1 MGDEQTPQSDLID
14 DAIRQAERQLEAK
27 LEALRMSALG
37 DISPPKTAP
46 ADDVAVLRPTSPT
59 RAPETPRPA
68 GTESAWTES
77 DGDDLIFTPT
87 SGAIEGLSEADT
99 FVPADEPQADELPTD
114 LPELAGI
121 FDAAA
126 EPADVDEHS
135 DASDVSEHSEPEA
148 PAEQQAAAPT
158 GVTFASTVHDLV
170 PSWEDSGDA
179 DEDSLPAF
187 LARQQPESSISR
199 AAAWDIPT
207 PTAAAP
213 AAPSEDEMQF
223 WAHTRT
229 ALRNLQQVTDH
240 LPGQVSDNVVSDL
253 GRIVHEESAVTSNAI
268 RLVQQQVQQGFPK
281 LADRIEGAL
290 EQGIAAP
297 TQSLRQLRD
306 DLPNQLERTVQD
318 TRDAVREDL
327 DQTATNLHGA
337 VQKDVAQLEQSIAA
351 NVTRMTH
358 GVTEG
363 VGRVE
368 RDVDSLSDTV
378 VRFERGVHSEFDRV
392 EAQLRAAIEHVEQSV
407 RQDLVEPGVT
417 VRKLEEELPARF
429 NHVESTLLGQMQTTQ
444 RELSTVLAGLV
455 DANRA
460 SLDRIASIAST
471 LDEER
476 TRRSEDVELM
486 VDTVTTGWEGLAG
499 AIKALFLQGEETN
512 RRIAEVETSIGNVHA
527 LEESVQKTMAEFQH
541 HMANLT
547 PAPVIVTVAHPEAE
561 VRNTARGG
569 WLPTPS
575 SNE

>member
-37 DISPPKTAP
+37 EITPSTTAP

-59 RAPETPRPA
+59 RMPETPRPA
-68 GTESAWTES
+68 GSESAWTES

-87 SGAIEGLSEADT
+87 SGAIDGLSEADT
-99 FVPADEPQADELPTD
+99 FVPTEAIESDELPTD

-121 FDAAA
+121 FDAVS
-126 EPADVDEHS
+126 EPIDVDEHS
-135 DASDVSEHSEPEA
+135 DSEA
-148 PAEQQAAAPT
+148 PADEPVEAPSS
-158 GVTFASTVHDLV
+158 VTFASTVHDLV
-170 PSWEDSGDA
+170 PSWEDGGDA
-179 DEDSLPAF
+179 DDEDSLPAF
-187 LARQQPESSISR
+187 LAPQQRESPISR
-199 AAAWDIPT
+199 AAAWDIPAPT
-207 PTAAAP
+207 PVAP

-240 LPGQVSDNVVSDL
+240 LPGQVADTVVSDL
-253 GRIVHEESAVTSNAI
+253 GRIVHEEGAVTSNAI

-281 LADRIEGAL
+281 LADRIEGTV
-290 EQGIAAP
+290 EQGLAAP
-297 TQSLRQLRD
+297 TQSLRQLREE
-306 DLPNQLERTVQD
+306 LPGQLDRTVQD

-327 DQTATNLHGA
+327 DRTATNLHGA

-368 RDVDSLSDTV
+368 RDVDALSDTI

-392 EAQLRAAIEHVEQSV
+392 EAQLRASIEHVEQTV
-407 RQDLVEPGVT
+407 RQDLVEPGET
-417 VRKLEEELPARF
+417 VRKLDEELPGRF
-429 NHVESTLLGQMQTTQ
+429 NHVESTLLDQMQTTQ

-499 AIKALFLQGEETN
+499 AVKALFVQGEETN
-512 RRIAEVETSIGNVHA
+512 RRISEVEARIGNVHA
-527 LEESVQKTMAEFQH
+527 LEEAVQKTMAEFQH

-561 VRNTARGG
+561 VRNSARGG
-569 WLPTPS
+569 WLPTRS
-575 SNE
+575 SND